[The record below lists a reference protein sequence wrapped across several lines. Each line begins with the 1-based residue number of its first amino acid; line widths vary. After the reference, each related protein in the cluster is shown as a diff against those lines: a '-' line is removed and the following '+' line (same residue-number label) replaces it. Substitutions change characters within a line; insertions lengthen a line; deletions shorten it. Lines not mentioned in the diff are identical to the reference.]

1 LSYNGKVEIRFENLS
16 CDFSLKWK
24 DIPFLNDYHTVP
36 DESFWANFPKT
47 DSPTVPETKIDV
59 EKLESKV
66 ESHREKLLQS
76 QFERARKAVN
86 FLRFGA
92 PAFQKS
98 FLSGCYVKITNTH
111 KYDAV
116 VTDNIA
122 TLIAKGFAAGP
133 FNAPPCNDFRVN
145 PLLAVVQPDKVRPV
159 LNVSMPKGK
168 SYISNIDEFQLEKLK
183 MASAQQFGSAL
194 LKFGKDAT
202 MSKFDQVAAY
212 K

>member
-1 LSYNGKVEIRFENLS
+1 MEIPFENLS

-24 DIPFLNDYHTVP
+24 DIPFRNDYHTVM

-98 FLSGCYVKITNTH
+98 FLSGCYVKITNT
-111 KYDAV
+111 
-116 VTDNIA
+116 
-122 TLIAKGFAAGP
+122 TLWLQIT
-133 FNAPPCNDFRVN
+133 
-145 PLLAVVQPDKVRPV
+145 L
-159 LNVSMPKGK
+159 
-168 SYISNIDEFQLEKLK
+168 QL
-183 MASAQQFGSAL
+183 
-194 LKFGKDAT
+194 
-202 MSKFDQVAAY
+202 
-212 K
+212 